1 MQDMFIYLHLSLP
14 LNSINW
20 LSNENQLYLPLIP
33 PYPKY
38 SQILSCGLGQKQG
51 EGEQE
56 DRNRCERRLQQR
68 LRTIFRGNSKV
79 LKANTDAE
87 QREREIISK
96 GGFFLHN

>member
-20 LSNENQLYLPLIP
+20 LSNENQLYLPLTP

-51 EGEQE
+51 EGEWE
-56 DRNRCERRLQQR
+56 DRNRRERRLQQTFKNLFQR
-68 LRTIFRGNSKV
+68 K
-79 LKANTDAE
+79 LKS
-87 QREREIISK
+87 IK
-96 GGFFLHN
+96 GKYGC